1 MNHLES
7 LVREYLEW
15 QGYLVRSNEKVNALP
30 HGGYE
35 MELDV
40 VGYEPHTGSVVH
52 YEPSIDGNSWA
63 KREERFR
70 RKFSLGRK
78 YIPKEIFPWLKGE
91 IRIEQF
97 AICVTRGK
105 RETLGGGKLI
115 SVDEFVAEVRAKVVA
130 QGPAQ
135 SNAISETYPLL
146 RTIQFACVG
155 YNKAL
160 QVTA

>member
-15 QGYLVRSNEKVNALP
+15 QGYLVRSNEKVNALS

-35 MELDV
+35 MELDI
-40 VGYEPHTGSVVH
+40 VGYEPHKGTIVH

-63 KREERFR
+63 KREERFQK
-70 RKFSLGRK
+70 KFSLARK
-78 YIPKEIFPWLKGE
+78 YIRKEIFPWLE
-91 IRIEQF
+91 RDVHIEQI
-97 AICVTRGK
+97 AICVTRGQ
-105 RETLGGGKLI
+105 RTTLGGGKLI
-115 SVDEFVAEVRAKVVA
+115 TVDEFFSEVRAKVIE

-146 RTIQFACVG
+146 RTIQFSCVG
-155 YNKAL
+155 YTKIIEKKR
-160 QVTA
+160 